1 MDDCA
6 IVALLKELIMEYNR
20 VSLPCLG
27 SFLSEYSPA
36 VISEGRIYPPS
47 KAVIFHQNE
56 IWNDEKLEN
65 RIAQINS
72 ISIGLA
78 KEQLA
83 FWIDSICVL
92 LATGEE
98 VLLPGLGRLYVS
110 KQAKL
115 MFEQES
121 DNLLPEAF
129 GLEPVDIQM
138 TGLNDIDLDELA
150 ETQDKEKENRKSGVR
165 GLIAG
170 VLIITAFA
178 VAAILAIFGHILTDD
193 KSTLPPT
200 KSPAKIPAKSPAT
213 ELNYEEYFVRKY
225 GIVLSSFEKM
235 SDARNFSKNIAGTS
249 VHCIDSE
256 TPYSVIFSYP
266 TREKPDKA
274 VDSLKRIYPGAY
286 IIELS
291 ANKSQ

>member
-1 MDDCA
+1 MNCDA
-6 IVALLKELIMEYNR
+6 IVILLKELIMEYNR

-27 SFLSEYSPA
+27 SFISEYSPA
-36 VISEGRIYPPS
+36 VVSKGTVYPPS

-65 RIAQINS
+65 RIAQVNNV
-72 ISIGLA
+72 SIGAA
-78 KEQLA
+78 KEELA

-115 MFEQES
+115 IFKQES
-121 DNLLPEAF
+121 DNLLMESF
-129 GLEPVDIQM
+129 GLEPIDIQI
-138 TGLNDIDLDELA
+138 TGLTEIELDELVVA
-150 ETQDKEKENRKSGVR
+150 HEKVKKNRNSGVR

-178 VAAILAIFGHILTDD
+178 AAAILAIFGYILTDN
-193 KSTLPPT
+193 KSAAFPH
-200 KSPAKIPAKSPAT
+200 AEIPAKTPVY
-213 ELNYEEYFVRKY
+213 EPNYEEYFIPKY
-225 GIVLSSFEKM
+225 GIVLSSFEKI
-235 SDARNFSKNIAGTS
+235 SDARNFSKNIIGTHI
-249 VHCIDSE
+249 HCIDNE
-256 TPYSVIFSYP
+256 TPYSVIFGYS
-266 TREKPDKA
+266 TLESLDKA
-274 VDSLKRIYPGAY
+274 IDSLKKIYPEAY

-291 ANKSQ
+291 TNK